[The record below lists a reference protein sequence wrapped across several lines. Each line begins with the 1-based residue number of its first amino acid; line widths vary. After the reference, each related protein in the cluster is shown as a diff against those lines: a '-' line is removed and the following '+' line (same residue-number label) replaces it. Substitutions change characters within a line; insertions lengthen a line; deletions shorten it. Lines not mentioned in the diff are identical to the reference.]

1 MKVGLIGIGYIGVH
15 HLRNLNRLMKEGL
28 IEELYAADI
37 DPSREKW
44 ARKYNAKFYQ
54 SYEEMLEEVELDAVS
69 IAAPTIYHEEV
80 SLKAIEKGV
89 HNILVEKPF
98 TYTIESALNIINA
111 ARKNNVK
118 IMVGY
123 IERFNPA
130 ISKLKRMVD
139 NNELGEIISLSAQR
153 LGGPRIIDCGVIMD
167 LAVHDIDVMMY
178 ITNKNV
184 VKVHAFALK
193 RLPEVTNED
202 YAMISMLFEDNVIG
216 HIEVSRIT
224 PAKTRE
230 LNITA
235 TKSFVKV
242 NYINQEIKLI
252 ENFLRKK
259 KAKWSDFRE
268 FVSKFTP
275 KEITLGGDKKNLPEP
290 LYLELRAFIN
300 TVESENPPPI
310 TSEDALKTLKVAAAA
325 IESYKKRKF
334 ISLQ

>member
-15 HLRNLNRLMKEGL
+15 HLRNLNRLMEEGL

-44 ARKYNAKFYQ
+44 ARKYNAKFYR
-54 SYEEMLEEVELDAVS
+54 SYEEMLEKEELDAVS
-69 IAAPTIYHEEV
+69 IAVPTIYHEEV
-80 SLKAIEKGV
+80 SLKTIEKGV
-89 HNILVEKPF
+89 HILVEKPF

-139 NNELGEIISLSAQR
+139 NDELGEIISLSAQR
-153 LGGPRIIDCGVIMD
+153 LGGPRLIDCGVIMD
-167 LAVHDIDVMMY
+167 LAVHDIDVMLY

-184 VKVHAFALK
+184 IKVYAFALK

-235 TKSFVKV
+235 TKNFVKV

-252 ENFLRKK
+252 ENFLREK

-268 FVSKFTP
+268 FISKFSP
-275 KEITLGGDKKNLPEP
+275 KEITLGSDKKSLPEP
-290 LYLELRAFIN
+290 LYLELRTFIK
-300 TVESENPPPI
+300 TIESGRTPPI
-310 TSEDALKTLKVAAAA
+310 TPEDALKTLKVAAAA
-325 IESYKKRKF
+325 IESYKKEEF